1 MSTADIL
8 DSVLNPFTECLT
20 EQAARKIVD
29 FQADPETQQRVDE
42 LASKSASGNLNAEE
56 RSEYQQYI
64 DTFDLVAIVK
74 SKARS
79 VLARQRS

>member
-1 MSTADIL
+1 MSTTDIL

-29 FQADPETQQRVDE
+29 FRADAETQQRIDE
-42 LASKSASGNLNAEE
+42 LAAKSASRQLSVEE

-74 SKARS
+74 SKARA
-79 VLARQRS
+79 VLARQGS

>member
-1 MSTADIL
+1 MSSAEIL

-29 FQADPETQQRVDE
+29 FRADEETQQRIDE
-42 LASKSASGNLNAEE
+42 LAAKAASGQLNAED

-74 SKARS
+74 SKARA
-79 VLARQRS
+79 VLSRHRS